1 MTEPGLQAYFLFCI
15 NFKKMEKLILMAFKR
30 EEIILVFIY
39 LGLIIFILLMIL
51 FIFSSIEIHIQNI
64 KISSYEL
71 SKIHLN
77 KDYKI
82 IITLK
87 IFNKLSFF
95 KVNLGK
101 TQFEEKKLLNKIE
114 QRVIKKSDD
123 LKNGL
128 SKILKLIKLSKV
140 KHLNLDVKIGIEDAA
155 INAIIVGIISTIIP
169 ILLRN
174 NLEESNAF
182 WEIKPVYNQNS
193 LKVNLDT
200 TIS

>member
-1 MTEPGLQAYFLFCI
+1 M
-15 NFKKMEKLILMAFKR
+15 
-30 EEIILVFIY
+30 VFIY
-39 LGLIIFILLMIL
+39 LGLIIFILLTIL

-87 IFNKLSFF
+87 IFNKLSFL
-95 KVNLGK
+95 KVNLGR
-101 TQFEEKKLLNKIE
+101 TQLEEKKLLNKIE

-123 LKNGL
+123 FKNGL
-128 SKILKLIKLSKV
+128 FKILKLIKLSKV
-140 KHLNLDVKIGIEDAA
+140 EHLNLNVKIGIEDAA
-155 INAIIVGIISTIIP
+155 INAIIVGIISTVIP

-174 NLEESNAF
+174 NLEENKAF
-182 WEIKPVYNQNS
+182 WEIKPIYNHNS
-193 LKVNLDT
+193 LKINLDT
-200 TIS
+200 TISFKLLNILFNKSVATN